1 MLNKKVLVV
10 PCATQI
16 GVEQFHSLKFNKDF
30 KLIGAAHNKSDSLY
44 VDYIQLN
51 HSIEKTEFIEEILQI
66 VKKNN
71 IDIILASHDDV
82 LFILKNIPEL
92 ESLIP
97 GNDKEAINICRFKS
111 ESYKKLK
118 LSSKLYDRVPQ
129 YSILRDG
136 FLKPDRGQGS
146 RGSLIIN
153 QDYLHCEYLPGDE
166 YTIDCF
172 SNGLSELLYVNPR
185 LRKTV
190 VNGISETTTIVP
202 SKILKLIAKQVNDI
216 FKFKG
221 SWFFQ
226 MKKDKKGV
234 LKFLEV
240 APRIGGGSNI
250 NRLNGINLTLSDLYQ
265 HLGFNVEIINQE
277 LVVEINRKH
286 PKYNLSFDTIF
297 VDYDDTFIHIKDI
310 LWCLNKEI
318 IVITRSKVK
327 VNSPYLEIY
336 LEDFEKKSDIIKSLN
351 KPNSVFIDDSFR
363 ERKDVFINCKIP
375 CLTPEETNY
384 LI

>member
-1 MLNKKVLVV
+1 MLNKKVLVI

-30 KLIGAAHNKSDSLY
+30 KLIGASHNESDSLY
-44 VDYIQLN
+44 QNYIKLN
-51 HSIEKTEFIEEILQI
+51 YSLDTPQFIKEISQI
-66 VKKNN
+66 VKDNN
-71 IDIILASHDDV
+71 IDIILY
-82 LFILKNIPEL
+82 ILKNTPEL
-92 ESLIP
+92 EHLVP
-97 GNDKEAINICRFKS
+97 GNSKEVVNICRFKS
-111 ESYKKLK
+111 KTYKELK
-118 LSSKLYDRVPQ
+118 LSSKLYDRIPQ
-129 YSILRDG
+129 YSILHEG

-146 RGSLIIN
+146 RGSLNIN

-172 SNGLSELLYVNPR
+172 SNNLSELLYINPR

-202 SKILKLIAKQVNDI
+202 SKILKLIAKQVNDV

-226 MKKDKKGV
+226 MKKDKNGV

-265 HLGFNVEIINQE
+265 HLGFNVEVINQK

-286 PKYNLSFDTIF
+286 PK
-297 VDYDDTFIHIKDI
+297 
-310 LWCLNKEI
+310 
-318 IVITRSKVK
+318 
-327 VNSPYLEIY
+327 
-336 LEDFEKKSDIIKSLN
+336 
-351 KPNSVFIDDSFR
+351 
-363 ERKDVFINCKIP
+363 
-375 CLTPEETNY
+375 
-384 LI
+384 

>member
-1 MLNKKVLVV
+1 MLNKKILVV

-30 KLIGAAHNKSDSLY
+30 KLIGAAHNESDSLY
-44 VDYIQLN
+44 ANYIQLN
-51 HSIEKTEFIEEILQI
+51 YSIEKTEFIEEILQI

-71 IDIILASHDDV
+71 IDIILPSHDDV

-97 GNDKEAINICRFKS
+97 GNDKETINICRFKS
-111 ESYKKLK
+111 KTYKKLK

-234 LKFLEV
+234 LKFLEI

-265 HLGFNVEIINQE
+265 HLGFNVEVINQK

-310 LWCLNKEI
+310 LKGLNKET

-336 LEDFEKKSDIIKSLN
+336 LEDFEKKSNVIKLLN

-375 CLTPEETNY
+375 CLTPEEANY

>member
-16 GVEQFHSLKFNKDF
+16 GVEQFHSLRFNKNF

-44 VDYIQLN
+44 ADYIQLN

-71 IDIILASHDDV
+71 IDIILPSHDDV

-97 GNDKEAINICRFKS
+97 GNDKETINICRFKS
-111 ESYKKLK
+111 ETYKKLK

-153 QDYLHCEYLPGDE
+153 QDYLYCEYLPGDE

-202 SKILKLIAKQVNDI
+202 SKILKLI
-216 FKFKG
+216 
-221 SWFFQ
+221 
-226 MKKDKKGV
+226 
-234 LKFLEV
+234 
-240 APRIGGGSNI
+240 
-250 NRLNGINLTLSDLYQ
+250 
-265 HLGFNVEIINQE
+265 
-277 LVVEINRKH
+277 
-286 PKYNLSFDTIF
+286 
-297 VDYDDTFIHIKDI
+297 
-310 LWCLNKEI
+310 
-318 IVITRSKVK
+318 
-327 VNSPYLEIY
+327 
-336 LEDFEKKSDIIKSLN
+336 
-351 KPNSVFIDDSFR
+351 PN
-363 ERKDVFINCKIP
+363 
-375 CLTPEETNY
+375 
-384 LI
+384 